1 MVTEVYVHVHVY
13 MCVCVQDHD
22 SRVAETAV
30 VGFPHDV
37 FGEGTV
43 QYIHVCI
50 HIHVYI
56 HEHVYTCTMYMY
68 MGKLGCVGRVG

>member
-1 MVTEVYVHVHVY
+1 MHVHVHVCWSMVTEVYI
-13 MCVCVQDHD
+13 CVQDHD

-43 QYIHVCI
+43 QYIYVYM
-50 HIHVYI
+50 HIYMFI
-56 HEHVYTCTMYMY
+56 YMYMY
-68 MGKLGCVGRVG
+68 MFLNEG